1 LTSNDNHA
9 IIKKTKLKEAAIMK
23 TKKKILLTVAVII
36 AAAIT
41 VFAVWY
47 FFPVTFLRDIEP
59 SDVKS
64 ISIANDCSGNEFVVE
79 DPTEIEYIVKSIQN
93 VKMRKDS
100 ISEGKKGWLF
110 NLEFYDIDGTEI
122 DRFYVEG
129 DYKIRKD
136 PYYYSVYR
144 SSGRLCAYYLG
155 ELEKKYSE

>member
-1 LTSNDNHA
+1 
-9 IIKKTKLKEAAIMK
+9 MK
-23 TKKKILLTVAVII
+23 TKQKVLLSVSVII
-36 AAAIT
+36 IAAIT

-64 ISIANDCSGNEFVVE
+64 ISVANGCSGNEFVVE
-79 DPTEIEYIVKSIQN
+79 DRMEIEYIVESIKN

-110 NLEFYDIDGTEI
+110 NLEFYGSDGTEL
-122 DRFYVEG
+122 DRFFIEG
-129 DYKIRKD
+129 DYMLRKD
-136 PYYYSVYR
+136 PYYYQAYR
-144 SSGRLCAYYLG
+144 SSGRLCAYYLE